1 MIKLVYIAGKFSGPN
16 AWAIERNVR
25 AAEDLGVQVAQ
36 LGAMPIIPHANTR
49 FFHGLEGT
57 TAEFW
62 YEGTLELLRRC
73 DAVVMT
79 LDWEDSKGACAERE
93 EARRLRLPVFFVVG
107 RLIQSAGPE
116 IESLSSWLRKGAPS
130 YKKVNDA
137 T

>member
-25 AAEDLGVQVAQ
+25 AAEDLGAQVAQ

-57 TAEFW
+57 TAEQW

-73 DAVVMT
+73 DAVLMVPG
-79 LDWEDSKGACAERE
+79 WKESKGACEERE
-93 EARRLRLPVFFVVG
+93 EARRRGITVLYNSEELQ
-107 RLIQSAGPE
+107 LW
-116 IESLSSWLRKGAPS
+116 LSSGAWL
-130 YKKVNDA
+130 
-137 T
+137 